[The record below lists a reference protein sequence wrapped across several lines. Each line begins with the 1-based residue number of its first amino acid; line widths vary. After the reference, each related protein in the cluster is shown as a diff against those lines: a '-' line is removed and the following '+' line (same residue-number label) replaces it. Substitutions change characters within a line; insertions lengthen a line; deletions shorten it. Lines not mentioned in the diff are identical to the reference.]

1 MRTAGRD
8 AAGRSCMNMDMTGEK
23 TPLVLVVDD
32 DELVRLLARE
42 TLEQAG
48 FIVEEV
54 DSGEQAL
61 AAFARFT
68 PDIVLLDVML
78 PGKDGFTVCA
88 EIRDY
93 PGGDDTQI
101 LMMTGLND
109 IESIRR
115 AYDVGGTDFI
125 TKPINWVILGYRVR
139 YMLRASL
146 AVYNL
151 RQNEARFATAQRIAH
166 IGSWEWNVQRD
177 ELYCS
182 EELYRIFTVDAIGFD
197 ATYQSFFNSVHPLDR
212 EFVSTAIEEALYK
225 RKPYNVDHRILLPS
239 GEERIVHAE
248 AEVTWNDDSQPVWMA
263 GIMQDITERKRAEEQ
278 IYNLAYFDSLTGLP
292 NRLLFKEHLGHAL
305 AHSTRTHKLAA
316 ILFLD
321 LDRFKQINDTLGH
334 SFGDKLL
341 QKVAECLVVCVRKCD
356 TISRAGGGDLA
367 SSVSRLG
374 GDEFTVLLTD
384 IETGQDAARVAMR
397 IINTVS
403 QPFNLEG
410 HEVIITTSIGIS
422 LYPDDGKD
430 VVTLIKNADTAMY
443 HAKDQGR
450 NNFQF
455 YNQSMNSSA
464 YERLVLENHLRKAL
478 EREEFILHYQPQFDI
493 ATGEIVG
500 VEALVRWRH
509 PDLGM
514 VSPGEF
520 IPLAEETGLI
530 IQIDEWVLKTAC
542 AQSRLWQAAGL
553 PPVTMA
559 VNLSGQNFIRKNLLE
574 TIARIIRDTG
584 LDPHHLELELTE
596 SVLMKN
602 AREAALTLRA
612 LKDMGLHISIDD
624 FGTGYS
630 SLSYLKRFPLDT
642 LKIDQSFIRE
652 VTTDPD
658 NAAITR
664 AIIAMARSLKLR
676 VLAEGVEKEEQLEF
690 LRANGCHAL
699 QGFLYSRPLPAEE
712 VVRFIQ
718 EKRAA

>member
-1 MRTAGRD
+1 
-8 AAGRSCMNMDMTGEK
+8 MNMMLAGEK

-32 DELVRLLARE
+32 DEMVRLLARE

-48 FIVEEV
+48 FTVEEV
-54 DSGEQAL
+54 ADGELAL
-61 AAFARFT
+61 GAFVSYQ

-78 PGKDGFTVCA
+78 PGKDGFAVCA
-88 EIRDY
+88 EIRDQ

-101 LMMTGLND
+101 LMMTGLDD
-109 IESIRR
+109 IDSIRR

-125 TKPINWVILGYRVR
+125 TKPINWLLLGYRVR
-139 YMLRASL
+139 YMLRASM
-146 AVYNL
+146 AVDSL
-151 RQNEARFATAQRIAH
+151 RQNESRFITAQRIAH
-166 IGSWEWNVQRD
+166 IGCWEWNILKD

-182 EELYRIFTVDAIGFD
+182 EELYRIFTVEAIGFD
-197 ATYQSFFNSVHPLDR
+197 ANYQSFLNSVHPLDR
-212 EFVSTAIEEALYK
+212 EFVTSAIEEALYE
-225 RKPYNVDHRILLPS
+225 RKPYKVDHRILLS
-239 GEERIVHAE
+239 DGLERIVHAE
-248 AEVTWNDDSQPVWMA
+248 AEVSWDDDGRPVWMA
-263 GIMQDITERKRAEEQ
+263 GIIQDITERKRAEEQ

-305 AHSTRTHKLAA
+305 AHATRTQKLAA

-334 SFGDKLL
+334 SIGDKLL
-341 QKVAECLVVCVRKCD
+341 QRVAECLVICVRKCD
-356 TISRAGGGDLA
+356 TIGRGGGDDVT
-367 SSVSRLG
+367 STVSRLG

-384 IETGQDAARVAMR
+384 IDTVQDAARVALR
-397 IINTVS
+397 IISTVS
-403 QPFNLEG
+403 QPFNLDG
-410 HEVIITTSIGIS
+410 HEVIVTTSIGIS

-455 YNQSMNSSA
+455 YNQSMNATA

-493 ATGEIVG
+493 KTGEIIG
-500 VEALVRWRH
+500 VEALIRWQH

-514 VSPGEF
+514 VSPGVF

-530 IQIDEWVLKTAC
+530 MQIDEWVLKTAC
-542 AQSRLWQAAGL
+542 AQNKAWQESGL
-553 PPVTMA
+553 PFITMA
-559 VNLSGQNFIRKNLLE
+559 VNLSGQNFIRKNLFE
-574 TIARIIRDTG
+574 VIARIIEDTR
-584 LDPHHLELELTE
+584 LDPSYLELELTE
-596 SVLMKN
+596 SILMKN
-602 AREAALTLRA
+602 AKETASTLRA
-612 LKDMGLHISIDD
+612 LKEMGLHFSIDD

-652 VTTDPD
+652 ITTDSD
-658 NAAITR
+658 NAAITT
-664 AIIAMARSLKLR
+664 AIIAMAHSLKLR
-676 VLAEGVEKEEQLEF
+676 VVAEGVETEEQLAFVREH
-690 LRANGCHAL
+690 GCHAM
-699 QGFLYSRPLPAEE
+699 QGFLYSRPLPAAEL
-712 VVRFIQ
+712 VQFIL

>member
-1 MRTAGRD
+1 
-8 AAGRSCMNMDMTGEK
+8 MNMNLTGEK
-23 TPLVLVVDD
+23 TPRVLVVDD
-32 DELVRLLARE
+32 DEMVRLLARE
-42 TLEQAG
+42 TLGQAG
-48 FIVEEV
+48 FTVEEV
-54 DSGEQAL
+54 DDGELAL
-61 AAFARFT
+61 GAFERFQ

-78 PGKDGFTVCA
+78 PGKDGFAVCA
-88 EIRDY
+88 EIRDC

-101 LMMTGLND
+101 LMMTGLDD

-139 YMLRASL
+139 YMLRASQ
-146 AVYNL
+146 AVDSL
-151 RQNEARFATAQRIAH
+151 RQNDKRFATAQRIAH
-166 IGSWEWNVQRD
+166 IGSWEWNVQKD

-197 ATYQSFFNSVHPLDR
+197 ATYQSFLNSVHPLDR
-212 EFVSTAIEEALYK
+212 EFVSTAIEEALYEK
-225 RKPYNVDHRILLPS
+225 KPYNIDHRILLPD
-239 GEERIVHAE
+239 GVERIVHAE
-248 AEVTWNDDSQPVWMA
+248 AEVSRNEDGRPVWMA

-305 AHSTRTHKLAA
+305 AHATRTNKVAA

-334 SFGDKLL
+334 SIGDKLL
-341 QKVAECLVVCVRKCD
+341 QRVAECLVICVRKCD
-356 TISRAGGGDLA
+356 TIGRGRGDDLA

-384 IETGQDAARVAMR
+384 IDTVQEAARVALR

-403 QPFNLEG
+403 QPFNLDG

-455 YNQSMNSSA
+455 YNQSMNSTA

-478 EREEFILHYQPQFDI
+478 EREEFVLYYQPQFDI
-493 ATGEIVG
+493 ATAEILG
-500 VEALVRWRH
+500 VEALIRWRH

-514 VSPGEF
+514 VSPAVF

-542 AQSRLWQAAGL
+542 AQNKAWQEAGL
-553 PPVTMA
+553 PPITMA
-559 VNLSGQNFIRKNLLE
+559 VNLSGQNFIRKNLLGI
-574 TIARIIRDTG
+574 IARIIDDTC
-584 LDPHHLELELTE
+584 LDPHYLELELTE

-602 AREAALTLRA
+602 ARETAATLRV

-652 VTTDPD
+652 VTSDPD
-658 NAAITR
+658 NAAITT
-664 AIIAMARSLKLR
+664 AIIAMAHSLKLR
-676 VLAEGVEKEEQLEF
+676 VVAEGVETEEQLAF
-690 LRANGCHAL
+690 LRDHGCQAM
-699 QGFLYSRPLPAEE
+699 QGFLYSRPLPAAE
-712 VVRFIQ
+712 VVQFIQ

>member
-1 MRTAGRD
+1 
-8 AAGRSCMNMDMTGEK
+8 MNLTGEK
-23 TPLVLVVDD
+23 TPLILVVDD
-32 DELVRLLARE
+32 DELVRLLAHE
-42 TLEQAG
+42 TLKKAG
-48 FIVEEV
+48 FAIEEV
-54 DSGEQAL
+54 ADGELAL
-61 AAFARFT
+61 AAFARFK

-78 PGKDGFTVCA
+78 PGKDGFAVCA
-88 EIRDY
+88 EIREL

-101 LMMTGLND
+101 LMMTGRDD

-139 YMLRASL
+139 YMLRASQ
-146 AVYNL
+146 AVQSL

-166 IGSWEWNVQRD
+166 IGSWEWNVQKD

-182 EELYRIFTVDAIGFD
+182 EELYRIFTVDTIGFD
-197 ATYQSFFNSVHPLDR
+197 ATYQSFLNSVHPLDR
-212 EFVSTAIEEALYK
+212 EFVSTAIEEALYE
-225 RKPYNVDHRILLPS
+225 RKQYNIDHRILLPD
-239 GEERIVHAE
+239 GVERIVHAE
-248 AEVTWNDDSQPVWMA
+248 AEVSRNVDGRPVWMA
-263 GIMQDITERKRAEEQ
+263 GIIQDITERKRAEEQ

-305 AHSTRTHKLAA
+305 AHAIRTNKVAA

-334 SFGDKLL
+334 SIGDKLL
-341 QKVAECLVVCVRKCD
+341 QRVAECLVICVRKCD
-356 TISRAGGGDLA
+356 TIGREGGEDLV

-384 IETGQDAARVAMR
+384 IDTVQDAARVALR

-403 QPFNLEG
+403 QPFNLDG
-410 HEVIITTSIGIS
+410 HEVIVTTSIGIS

-430 VVTLIKNADTAMY
+430 VVALIKNADTAMY

-455 YNQSMNSSA
+455 YNQSMNSTA
-464 YERLVLENHLRKAL
+464 YERLMLENHLRKAL
-478 EREEFILHYQPQFDI
+478 EREEFILYYQPQLDI
-493 ATGEIVG
+493 ATEEIIG
-500 VEALVRWRH
+500 VEALIRWRH

-514 VSPGEF
+514 VSPAQF

-542 AQSRLWQAAGL
+542 AQNKAWQEAGL
-553 PPVTMA
+553 PPITMA
-559 VNLSGQNFIRKNLLE
+559 VNLSGQNFIRKNLLG
-574 TIARIIRDTG
+574 IIGRIIDETC
-584 LDPHHLELELTE
+584 LDPRYLELELTE

-602 AREAALTLRA
+602 AKETATTLRV
-612 LKDMGLHISIDD
+612 LKDMGLHTSIDD

-652 VTTDPD
+652 ITTDPD
-658 NAAITR
+658 NAAITT

-676 VLAEGVEKEEQLEF
+676 VVAEGVETEEQIAF
-690 LRANGCHAL
+690 LRDHGCNAM
-699 QGFLYSRPLPAEE
+699 QGFLYSRPLPAAE
-712 VVRFIQ
+712 VVQFIQ
-718 EKRAA
+718 EKRAV

>member
-1 MRTAGRD
+1 
-8 AAGRSCMNMDMTGEK
+8 MNMDLTGEK

-32 DELVRLLARE
+32 DELIRLLARE

-48 FIVEEV
+48 FTVAEV
-54 DSGEQAL
+54 DSGEQAV
-61 AAFARFT
+61 AAFARLL

-88 EIRDY
+88 EIRECQ
-93 PGGDDTQI
+93 GGDDTQI
-101 LMMTGLND
+101 LMMTGLDD

-125 TKPINWVILGYRVR
+125 TKPINWLILGYRIR

-146 AVYNL
+146 AVSTL
-151 RQNEARFATAQRIAH
+151 RQNEARFATVQRIAH
-166 IGSWEWNVQRD
+166 IGSWEWNIQKD

-182 EELYRIFTVDAIGFD
+182 EELFRIFTVEAIGFD
-197 ATYQSFFNSVHPLDR
+197 ANYQSFLNSVHPLDR
-212 EFVSTAIEEALYK
+212 EFVSMSIEEALFA
-225 RKPYNVDHRILLPS
+225 RKPYNIDYRILLP
-239 GEERIVHAE
+239 GGIERIVHAE
-248 AEVTWNDDSQPVWMA
+248 AEVTWNDEGKPVWMA
-263 GIMQDITERKRAEEQ
+263 GIIQDITERKRAEEQ

-292 NRLLFKEHLGHAL
+292 NRLLFKEHLAHAL
-305 AHSTRTHKLAA
+305 AHSTRTRKVAA

-334 SFGDKLL
+334 SIGDKLL

-356 TISRAGGGDLA
+356 TISRVGAEDFP

-384 IETGQDAARVAMR
+384 IASVQDAARVALR

-403 QPFNLEG
+403 QPMNLDG

-422 LYPDDGKD
+422 LYPDDGND
-430 VVTLIKNADTAMY
+430 VITLIKNADTAMY

-455 YNQSMNSSA
+455 YNRSMNSTA
-464 YERLVLENHLRKAL
+464 YERLVLENHLRRAL
-478 EREEFILHYQPQFDI
+478 EREEFLLHYQPQYDI
-493 ATGEIVG
+493 ASGEIIG
-500 VEALVRWRH
+500 VEALIRWRH

-514 VSPGEF
+514 VSPGVF
-520 IPLAEETGLI
+520 IPLAEETGLV
-530 IQIDEWVLKTAC
+530 IQIDEWVIRNAC
-542 AQSRLWQAAGL
+542 AQGKAWRESGL
-553 PPVTMA
+553 PPVPMA

-574 TIARIIRDTG
+574 TISRVLDETG
-584 LDPHHLELELTE
+584 LDPRLLELELTE

-602 AREAALTLRA
+602 AREAAQTLKA
-612 LKDMGLHISIDD
+612 LKEMGLNIAIDD

-630 SLSYLKRFPLDT
+630 SLSYLMRFPLDT

-652 VTTDPD
+652 IPADSDST
-658 NAAITR
+658 AIIR
-664 AIIAMARSLKLR
+664 AIIALAHSLKLR
-676 VLAEGVEKEEQLEF
+676 VVAEGVETETQLDF
-690 LRANGCHAL
+690 LRANGCNAL
-699 QGFLYSRPLPAEE
+699 QGFLFSRPLPAAE
-712 VVRFIQ
+712 VARLIR
-718 EKRAA
+718 EKKAA

>member
-1 MRTAGRD
+1 
-8 AAGRSCMNMDMTGEK
+8 MNMNLTGEK

-32 DELVRLLARE
+32 DEIVRMLARE

-48 FIVEEV
+48 FAVEEV
-54 DSGEQAL
+54 ESGDEAL
-61 AAFARFT
+61 DAFARFL

-78 PGKDGFTVCA
+78 PVKDGFAVCA
-88 EIRDY
+88 EIREY

-101 LMMTGLND
+101 MMMTGLDD

-115 AYDVGGTDFI
+115 SYDVGGTDFI
-125 TKPINWVILGYRVR
+125 TKPINWVILGYRIR

-151 RQNEARFATAQRIAH
+151 RQNDTRFTTVQRIAH
-166 IGSWEWNVQRD
+166 IGSWEWNILKD

-182 EELYRIFTVDAIGFD
+182 EELFRILTVDALGFD
-197 ATYQSFFNSVHPLDR
+197 ANYKTFIDTVHPLDR
-212 EFVSTAIEEALYK
+212 ELVSTAINEAMYD
-225 RKPYNVDHRILLPS
+225 RKPYNIDHRILLPD
-239 GEERIVHAE
+239 GTERIVHAE
-248 AEVTWNDDSQPVWMA
+248 AEVSWDDEGKPIWMA
-263 GIMQDITERKRAEEQ
+263 GIIQDVTERKRAEEQ

-305 AHSTRTHKLAA
+305 AHSIRTKRLAA

-321 LDRFKQINDTLGH
+321 LDRFKHINDTLGH
-334 SFGDKLL
+334 GIGDKLL
-341 QKVAECLVVCVRKCD
+341 QSVAECLVVCVRKCD
-356 TISRAGGGDLA
+356 TIGRGGGSDLA

-384 IETGQDAARVAMR
+384 IETVQDAARVAVR
-397 IINTVS
+397 IINAVS
-403 QPFNLEG
+403 QPFNLDG

-455 YNQSMNSSA
+455 YNQSMNSTA

-478 EREEFILHYQPQFDI
+478 EREEFILHYQPQFDM
-493 ATGEIVG
+493 ATGRIIG

-514 VSPGEF
+514 VSPALF

-530 IQIDEWVLKTAC
+530 IQIDEWVLRTAC
-542 AQSRLWQAAGL
+542 AQNKAWQESGL
-553 PPVTMA
+553 PPITMA

-574 TIARIIRDTG
+574 TIALIIGETG
-584 LDPHHLELELTE
+584 LDPRRLELELTE

-630 SLSYLKRFPLDT
+630 SLSYLKKFPLDT
-642 LKIDQSFIRE
+642 LKIDQSFVRE
-652 VTTDPD
+652 ITSDSD
-658 NAAITR
+658 SAAITR
-664 AIIAMARSLKLR
+664 AIIAMAHSLKLS
-676 VLAEGVEKEEQLEF
+676 VVAEGVETEAQLEF
-690 LRANGCHAL
+690 LRENGCNAL
-699 QGFLYSRPLPAEE
+699 QGFLFSRPLPADEIFQ
-712 VVRFIQ
+712 FIQ
-718 EKRAA
+718 GKQAA

>member
-1 MRTAGRD
+1 
-8 AAGRSCMNMDMTGEK
+8 MNMSLTGEK

-32 DELVRLLARE
+32 DEVVRMLARE
-42 TLEQAG
+42 TLERAG
-48 FIVEEV
+48 FEVEEV
-54 DSGEQAL
+54 ASGERAL
-61 AAFARFT
+61 AAFARLL

-78 PGKDGFTVCA
+78 PGKDGFAVCA
-88 EIRDY
+88 EIREY

-101 LMMTGLND
+101 MMMTGLDD
-109 IESIRR
+109 IDSIRR
-115 AYDVGGTDFI
+115 AYEVGGTDFI
-125 TKPINWVILGYRVR
+125 TKPINWVILGYRIR

-151 RQNEARFATAQRIAH
+151 RQNETRFATVQRIAH
-166 IGSWEWNVQRD
+166 IGSWEWNILKD

-182 EELYRIFTVDAIGFD
+182 EELFRIYTVDAIGFD
-197 ATYQSFFNSVHPLDR
+197 ANYQTFMNSVHPLDR
-212 EFVSTAIEEALYK
+212 EFVATAINEALFD
-225 RKPYNVDHRILLPS
+225 RKPYNIDHRILLPDS
-239 GEERIVHAE
+239 TERIVHAE
-248 AEVTWNDDSQPVWMA
+248 AEVSWNDEGKPVWMA
-263 GIMQDITERKRAEEQ
+263 GIIQDITERKKAEEQ

-292 NRLLFKEHLGHAL
+292 NRLLFKEHLGHTL
-305 AHSTRTHKLAA
+305 AHSTRSKKLAA

-334 SFGDKLL
+334 SIGDKLL
-341 QKVAECLVVCVRKCD
+341 QKVADCLVVCVRSCD
-356 TISRAGGGDLA
+356 TIGRVGGGDLP

-384 IETGQDAARVAMR
+384 IETVQDAARVAMR
-397 IINTVS
+397 IINAVS
-403 QPFNLEG
+403 QPFNLDG

-455 YNQSMNSSA
+455 YNQSMNSTA
-464 YERLVLENHLRKAL
+464 YERLVLENHLRKAV
-478 EREEFILHYQPQFDI
+478 EREEFVLHYQPQLDMADGRI
-493 ATGEIVG
+493 IG

-509 PDLGM
+509 PELGM
-514 VSPGEF
+514 VSPALF

-530 IQIDEWVLKTAC
+530 IQIDEWVLRTAC
-542 AQSRLWQAAGL
+542 SQNKAWQEAGL

-574 TIARIIRDTG
+574 TISRIVGETG
-584 LDPHHLELELTE
+584 LDARHLELELTE

-630 SLSYLKRFPLDT
+630 SLSYLKKFPLDN

-652 VTTDPD
+652 STSDPD
-658 NAAITR
+658 SAAITR
-664 AIIAMARSLKLR
+664 AIIAMAHSLKLR
-676 VLAEGVEKEEQLEF
+676 VIAEGVETEAQLEF
-690 LRANGCHAL
+690 LRESGCHAL
-699 QGFLYSRPLPAEE
+699 QGFLFSRPLPADEI
-712 VVRFIQ
+712 VQFIR
-718 EKRAA
+718 EKQA

>member
-1 MRTAGRD
+1 
-8 AAGRSCMNMDMTGEK
+8 MNMNLTGEK

-32 DELVRLLARE
+32 DEMVRLLARE

-48 FIVEEV
+48 FTVEEV
-54 DSGEQAL
+54 DDGELAL
-61 AAFARFT
+61 AAFARFQ

-78 PGKDGFTVCA
+78 PGKDGFAVCA
-88 EIRDY
+88 EIREC

-101 LMMTGLND
+101 LMMTGLDD

-139 YMLRASL
+139 YMLRASQ
-146 AVYNL
+146 AVDSL
-151 RQNEARFATAQRIAH
+151 RQNESRFATAQRIAH
-166 IGSWEWNVQRD
+166 IGSWEWNIQKD

-197 ATYQSFFNSVHPLDR
+197 ATYQSFLNSVHPLDR
-212 EFVSTAIEEALYK
+212 EFVSTAIDEALYE
-225 RKPYNVDHRILLPS
+225 RKPYNIDHRILLPD
-239 GEERIVHAE
+239 GAERIVHAE
-248 AEVTWNDDSQPVWMA
+248 AEVSRNEDGRPVWMA

-305 AHSTRTHKLAA
+305 AHATRTNKVAA

-334 SFGDKLL
+334 SIGDKLL
-341 QKVAECLVVCVRKCD
+341 QRVAECLVICVRKCD
-356 TISRAGGGDLA
+356 TIGRGRGDDLA

-384 IETGQDAARVAMR
+384 IDTVQEAARVALR

-403 QPFNLEG
+403 QPFNLDG

-455 YNQSMNSSA
+455 YNQSMNSTA

-478 EREEFILHYQPQFDI
+478 EREEFVLYYQPQFDI
-493 ATGEIVG
+493 ATAEILG
-500 VEALVRWRH
+500 VEALIRWRH

-514 VSPGEF
+514 VSPAVF

-542 AQSRLWQAAGL
+542 AQNKAWQEAGL
-553 PPVTMA
+553 PPIIMA
-559 VNLSGQNFIRKNLLE
+559 VNLSGQNFIRKNLLGI
-574 TIARIIRDTG
+574 IARIIDDTR
-584 LDPHHLELELTE
+584 LDPHYLELELTE

-602 AREAALTLRA
+602 ARETATTLRV

-652 VTTDPD
+652 VTSDPD
-658 NAAITR
+658 NAAITT
-664 AIIAMARSLKLR
+664 AIIAMAHSLKLR
-676 VLAEGVEKEEQLEF
+676 VVAEGVETEEQLAF
-690 LRANGCHAL
+690 LRDHGCQAM
-699 QGFLYSRPLPAEE
+699 QGFLYSRPLPAAE
-712 VVRFIQ
+712 VVQFIQ

>member
-1 MRTAGRD
+1 
-8 AAGRSCMNMDMTGEK
+8 MNMNLTGEK

-32 DELVRLLARE
+32 DEVVRLLARE
-42 TLEQAG
+42 TLEKAG
-48 FIVEEV
+48 LLVEEV
-54 DSGEQAL
+54 KDGELAL
-61 AAFARFT
+61 AAFARFQ

-78 PGKDGFTVCA
+78 PGKDGFAVCA
-88 EIRDY
+88 EIREY

-101 LMMTGLND
+101 LMMTGLDD

-139 YMLRASL
+139 YMLRASQ
-146 AVYNL
+146 AVESL
-151 RQNEARFATAQRIAH
+151 RQNEARFANAQRIAH
-166 IGSWEWNVQRD
+166 IGSWEWNVLKD

-197 ATYQSFFNSVHPLDR
+197 ATYQSFLNSVHPLDR
-212 EFVSTAIEEALYK
+212 EFVSTAIEEALYEK
-225 RKPYNVDHRILLPS
+225 KPYNIDHRILLPD
-239 GEERIVHAE
+239 GVERIVHAE
-248 AEVTWNDDSQPVWMA
+248 AEVSRNEDGRPVWMA
-263 GIMQDITERKRAEEQ
+263 GIMQDISERKRAEQQ

-305 AHSTRTHKLAA
+305 AHATRTNRLAA

-334 SFGDKLL
+334 SIGDKLL
-341 QKVAECLVVCVRKCD
+341 QKVAECLVICVRKCD
-356 TISRAGGGDLA
+356 TIGRGRGDDLV

-384 IETGQDAARVAMR
+384 IDTIQDAARVALR

-403 QPFNLEG
+403 QPFNLDG
-410 HEVIITTSIGIS
+410 HEVIVTTSIGIS

-455 YNQSMNSSA
+455 YNQSMNSTA

-478 EREEFILHYQPQFDI
+478 EREEFVLYYQPQFDI
-493 ATGEIVG
+493 ATAEILG
-500 VEALVRWRH
+500 VEALIRWRH

-514 VSPGEF
+514 VSPAEF

-530 IQIDEWVLKTAC
+530 MQIDEWVLNTAC
-542 AQSRLWQAAGL
+542 AQNKAWQEAGL
-553 PPVTMA
+553 PPIIMA
-559 VNLSGQNFIRKNLLE
+559 VNLSGQNFIRKNLLG
-574 TIARIIRDTG
+574 IIGRIINDTC
-584 LDPHHLELELTE
+584 LDPHYLELELTE

-602 AREAALTLRA
+602 AKETASTLRV

-652 VTTDPD
+652 ITTDPD
-658 NAAITR
+658 NAAITT
-664 AIIAMARSLKLR
+664 AIIAMAHSLKLR
-676 VLAEGVEKEEQLEF
+676 VVAEGVETEAQLAF
-690 LRANGCHAL
+690 LREHGCQAM
-699 QGFLYSRPLPAEE
+699 QGFLYSRPLPAADI
-712 VVRFIQ
+712 VRFIQ